1 MVCFQFGQILEGIA
15 MEDIGMFY
23 GPLVHFTVFWYI
35 FVVIWNFFPRF
46 GISYQ
51 DKSGNPV
58 TNLFHY

>member
-15 MEDIGMFY
+15 MEDIGIFY
-23 GPLVHFTVFWYI
+23 GHLVHFTVFWYI